1 MSFLCCKVKLDQFIK
16 RVLRN
21 KSKHAKKDFTHG
33 LNRGAVKFCLRL
45 KLFQAVLNILKCLA
59 HLMNYTVVVTVRILG
74 SRRYKEQHQTKNF
87 CQTIELRNLTQNLV
101 WSCLGS
107 DKKRLIANGLS
118 QFALNLVQPWFSPC
132 LVKVQTK

>member
-1 MSFLCCKVKLDQFIK
+1 MGKHFQYFRGDNLGAHLQTGKCPVSSMLFLCCKVKSDQFIK

-33 LNRGAVKFCLRL
+33 LNRGDVKFCLRL

-74 SRRYKEQHQTKNF
+74 IRRYKEQH
-87 CQTIELRNLTQNLV
+87 
-101 WSCLGS
+101 
-107 DKKRLIANGLS
+107 
-118 QFALNLVQPWFSPC
+118 
-132 LVKVQTK
+132 